1 MRKRSFFIVNV
12 MHDFSV
18 LAELVKVLAMAA
30 VVVGVFHRF
39 RLPSIAGFLVAG
51 VLLGPGV
58 TGLVA
63 DRHNV
68 EVMAELGVVLLM
80 FTIGLEFSARDMIR
94 MRKLVFG
101 GGAGQMAVTTLVF
114 AMLLRLF
121 DLRWPEALLLGSAL
135 ALSSTAIVLK
145 LLGDRG
151 ELGQVHGRFVLGTLL
166 FQDVAVV
173 ALMLLVPVMLG
184 DNDQT
189 NAQVAWNLGKAF
201 ALAGL
206 LVGGAFLV
214 FPRLLKAAVALR
226 SSELFRV
233 ITMLTVLGTAWIAGE
248 IGLSLAL
255 GAFVAGMVIADSPF
269 SHQMHSD
276 ILPLRDV
283 FNGIFFVSV
292 GMLFDPTVLVEQPVL
307 VVVMTS
313 LVIGLKLVA
322 AFVVARLLG
331 LQRHEAWLGAASLS
345 QVGEFAYVL
354 GGKINA
360 TGVLADDIWR
370 TFVNVTVISMLVTPA
385 LIPLAHRIAPRLQRS
400 FAPGS
405 SGIGDA
411 VDDPAHV
418 WNDHVIIVG
427 YGLKGRTVSR
437 VLTTLGVRYRI
448 AETNAQVVIDLKAQ
462 GESVMY
468 GDACQAVMLEYL
480 GVRSAKAIVITVPDP
495 ADVRAIVT
503 HARELN
509 PDLRII
515 ARTRYVTEVTAL
527 HGLGADDVVPEEL
540 ETSLELAGHVMEAY
554 GAGSMAVER
563 QKMAIRA
570 EQYETLL
577 DGKRRVPENQL
588 RMQELLLHIDLRPIR
603 VPANAGAVGQTLK
616 SLNLRACTGASIIA
630 AVRELSVIA
639 NPTGDFVIEPDDV
652 LMLMGHGDQIEAA
665 EAVLHD
671 PRLAHGTLSHKAI
684 TRTLRAV
691 RTGAFTAIPPGPI
704 SP

>member
-1 MRKRSFFIVNV
+1 
-12 MHDFSV
+12 MHDFTV

-58 TGLVA
+58 TGMVA

-68 EVMAELGVVLLM
+68 ELMAELGVVLLM
-80 FTIGLEFSARDMIR
+80 FTIGLEFSVRDMIR

-101 GGAGQMAVTTLVF
+101 GGAGQMVATTLVF
-114 AMLLRLF
+114 ALLLRLF
-121 DLRWPEALLLGSAL
+121 DLDWPVALLLGSAL

-166 FQDVAVV
+166 FQDIAVV
-173 ALMLLVPVMLG
+173 ALMLLVPVMAG
-184 DNDQT
+184 GNDQSM
-189 NAQVAWNLGKAF
+189 AQVAWSLGKAF
-201 ALAGL
+201 AIAIA
-206 LVGGAFLV
+206 LVVGAFLV
-214 FPRLLKAAVALR
+214 FPRMLKAAVALR

-233 ITMLTVLGTAWIAGE
+233 ITMLTVLGTAWVAGE
-248 IGLSLAL
+248 VGLSLAL

-276 ILPLRDV
+276 IMPLRDV

-292 GMLFDPTVLVEQPVL
+292 GMLFDPSVLLVQPVL
-307 VVVMTS
+307 VIVMTCV
-313 LVIGLKLVA
+313 VIVLKLFV
-322 AFVVARLLG
+322 AFVVARSLG

-370 TFVNVTVISMLVTPA
+370 AFVNVTVISMLVTPA
-385 LIPLAHRIAPRLQRS
+385 LIPLAHRLAPRFQSS
-400 FAPGS
+400 FSPGS

-411 VDDPAHV
+411 IHDSAHS
-418 WNDHVIIVG
+418 WTDHVIIVG

-437 VLTTLGVRYRI
+437 VLTTLGVKYRI
-448 AETNAQVVIDLKAQ
+448 AETNAQTVIDLKAQ

-468 GDACQAVMLEYL
+468 GDACQPAMLEYL
-480 GVRSAKAIVITVPDP
+480 GVKTAKAIVVTVPDP
-495 ADVRAIVT
+495 AGVRAIVT
-503 HARELN
+503 TARDMN

-515 ARTRYVTEVTAL
+515 VRTRYVNEVAAL
-527 HGLGADDVVPEEL
+527 HQLGADDVVPEEL

-554 GAGSMAVER
+554 GAGSVAVER
-563 QKMAIRA
+563 QKMVIRA
-570 EQYETLL
+570 EQYEILL
-577 DGKRRVPENQL
+577 DGKPKSVDTQL
-588 RMQELLLHIDLRPIR
+588 RLQELLLHIDSRPIR
-603 VPANAGAVGQTLK
+603 VPATAGAVGQTLK
-616 SLNLRACTGASIIA
+616 SLNLRASTGASIIA
-630 AVRELSVIA
+630 AVREQSVIA
-639 NPTGDFVIEPDDV
+639 NPMGDFVIEPDDV
-652 LMLMGHGDQIEAA
+652 LMIMGHGDQIEAA

-671 PRLAHGTLSHKAI
+671 PRLAHGTMTNKAI
-684 TRTLRAV
+684 TKALRAV
-691 RTGAFTAIPPGPI
+691 RTGALPAVPSGPV
-704 SP
+704 PR